1 MRTSFSMLLEQ
12 VAARLGAQPLFSR
25 RTLDTPV
32 RAVAPLEGGQP
43 FLDDVLYIADA
54 PPDAPECP
62 AQLFS
67 LRAPGS
73 GASGNLAVFPASI
86 TREGLLGAA
95 QEAFGFYARWGDGVL
110 DLIAANA
117 GLDAIVNYAYATFKN
132 PILIYDSSL
141 KVLAYTRNDG
151 STDRMWRDTV
161 QRGSV
166 YGMTAEEARE
176 FQRFVNK
183 LDNSPK
189 PFRHIAQNLTDPFYN
204 GNILLNGQR
213 VGMVDLMERNHPVT
227 PGEID
232 LLEALCFLLAFEL
245 QKDATRREN
254 RGLIYHQLIVDLL
267 DGSIRDEGSLQAR
280 LTAAHWR
287 PTPFTRVVCF
297 QPENAFMAEPELRR
311 AFDHLLALSIG
322 RGILRE
328 RELLFLLPC
337 TDEAWSPEQGAL
349 LCGYC
354 ASHQLRCGVSDAYA
368 DLLQTALHVPQAA
381 QALVLCEEQVVV
393 FGQVR
398 FRQLLRLCGAQ
409 ASAGGLLHP
418 AIAQLAAHDAQ
429 HGSEYLATLEALFD
443 SQYNQMIAARAL
455 HIHRTTLIYRL
466 QRISELTGLRMDD
479 AQEMLYAH
487 FSLCVFRSLQS
498 PAP

>member
-1 MRTSFSMLLEQ
+1 MRTTFSMLLEKT
-12 VAARLGAQPLFSR
+12 AALLGAQPLFSR

-32 RAVAPLEGGQP
+32 RAVAPLNDARP
-43 FLDDVLYIADA
+43 FRDDVLYIAGT
-54 PPDAPECP
+54 PPVTGAWP
-62 AQLFS
+62 AQLFA
-67 LRAPGS
+67 LHAPDRD
-73 GASGNLAVFPASI
+73 SGNLAVFPASI
-86 TREGLLGAA
+86 TGEQLLSAA
-95 QEAFGFYARWGDGVL
+95 QEALCFYASWGEDVL
-110 DLIAANA
+110 GLIAANA
-117 GLDAIVNYAYATFKN
+117 GLDAIVNYAYMTFRN
-132 PILIYDSSL
+132 PMLIYDSSL

-166 YGMTAEEARE
+166 YGMTPEEARE
-176 FQRFVNK
+176 FLLYVNK
-183 LDNSPK
+183 LDNSAK
-189 PFRHIAQNLTDPFYN
+189 PFKHTARNLTDPFYN

-227 PGEID
+227 QGEID
-232 LLEALCFLLAFEL
+232 LLEALCFLLSFEL

-297 QPENAFMAEPELRR
+297 QPENAFMAEPELRL

-328 RELLFLLPC
+328 RELLLLLAC
-337 TDEAWSPEQGAL
+337 VDETWSDEQGSL
-349 LCGYC
+349 LSGFC
-354 ASHQLRCGVSDAYA
+354 AAHQLRCGVSDAYA
-368 DLLQTALHVPQAA
+368 DLLQTALHAPQAA
-381 QALVLCEEQVVV
+381 QALALCEEQVVV

-409 ASAGGLLHP
+409 AGASGLLHP
-418 AIAQLAAHDAQ
+418 AVAQLAAYDAQ
-429 HGSEYLATLEALFD
+429 HGSDYLSTLEALFD
-443 SQYNQMIAARAL
+443 SQYNQMIAARVL

-466 QRISELTGLRMDD
+466 QRISELTGLRMSD
-479 AQEMLYAH
+479 AEDMLYVH
-487 FSLCVFRSLQS
+487 FSLRVYRSMQV
-498 PAP
+498 PTP